1 MSWLLPLSILILFEA
16 VADVLAKEYQLRS
29 SWWYAGAALFAY
41 LLANTS
47 WLIAL
52 KAGSGLGRGA
62 VIFSVASA
70 ILAVLIGVVLYR
82 EHVTPFQLAGMLLGV
97 VAITLIFWE

>member
-1 MSWLLPLSILILFEA
+1 MQWLLPLSILILFEA
-16 VADVLAKEYQLRS
+16 VADILAKEYAQRN
-29 SWWYAGAALFAY
+29 SWWYGGAALLGY

-70 ILAVLIGVVLYR
+70 ILAVLIGVVLYK
-82 EHVTPFQLAGMLLGV
+82 EQVTPIQLVGMLLGV
-97 VAITLIFWE
+97 VAIGLIFWE